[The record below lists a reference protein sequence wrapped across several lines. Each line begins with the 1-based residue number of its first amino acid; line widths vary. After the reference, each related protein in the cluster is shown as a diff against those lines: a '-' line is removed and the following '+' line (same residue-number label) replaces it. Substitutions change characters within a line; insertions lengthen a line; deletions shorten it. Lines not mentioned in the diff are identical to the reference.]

1 MKYIPGGIAKLPED
15 AELKDHEAEGGDR
28 RRAHACVLFS
38 RAVKAM
44 RIAVVPGDGIGVDV
58 TSEAMKVLAAAARA
72 ATIGVATTEFP
83 WSADHYL
90 KTGESLPKGGFD
102 DLRANYDAIFMGA
115 FGDPRVPD
123 MAHARDILLGARF
136 VLDLYVNARP
146 IRCLDERLNPLKGF
160 RASDIDF
167 TIFRENT
174 EGSYAGTG
182 GNFKKGTP
190 DEVALQEDIS
200 TRKGVERII
209 RHAFAHAK
217 AHGKTKVCMSDK
229 SNAMRFVGDLWQRTF
244 QEVAREYPEI
254 EASHLYVDA
263 LVMQM
268 VKDPAQF
275 EVVVTNNMFGDITTD
290 LGAALQGGLGMAA
303 SGNIHPGR
311 ISMFEPV
318 HGSAPKY
325 AGTGKAN
332 PFGAILTI
340 AMMLD
345 HLDAPEPARAIEA
358 AVQRCVAERQCTHD
372 VGGSLTTSQAGDAVV
387 ERLN

>member
-1 MKYIPGGIAKLPED
+1 MNPLRLAI
-15 AELKDHEAEGGDR
+15 
-28 RRAHACVLFS
+28 
-38 RAVKAM
+38 
-44 RIAVVPGDGIGVDV
+44 VPGDGIGVDV
-58 TSEAMKVLAAAARA
+58 TREAVKVLDAAAPGPA
-72 ATIGVATTEFP
+72 AFEKTFFP

-90 KTGESLPKGGFD
+90 ATGESLPKGAFD
-102 DLRANYDAIFMGA
+102 DLSAHYDAIFMGA

-123 MAHARDILLGARF
+123 MEHARDILLGARF
-136 VLDLYVNARP
+136 VLDLYVNYRP
-146 IRCLDERLNPLKGF
+146 VRCLAERLNPLKGVD
-160 RASDIDF
+160 ASAIDF
-167 TIFRENT
+167 VIFRENT

-200 TRKGVERII
+200 TRKGVERIV
-209 RHAFAHAK
+209 RHAFEFARQ
-217 AHGKTKVCMSDK
+217 HGRTKVCMSDK

-244 QEVAREYPEI
+244 HEVAADFPGI
-254 EASHLYVDA
+254 EATHLYVDA

-268 VKDPAQF
+268 VKDPRQF

-311 ISMFEPV
+311 VSMFEPV

-332 PFGAILTI
+332 PFGAILTV
-340 AMMLD
+340 ALMLE
-345 HLDAPEPARAIEA
+345 HLGLADAARAVEA
-358 AVQRCVAERQCTHD
+358 AVVACLEARECTAD
-372 VGGSLTTSQAGDAVV
+372 VGGGLTTEQAGDAVAR
-387 ERLN
+387 RLSR